1 MHSIIGIIRLKH
13 GDGRVYY
20 TSENSE
26 SFRSLTSDMAGAQTW
41 GGDIDLNSARVPPQ
55 STKTAW
61 SAQGG
66 RGWWGPAPV
75 RGEHLPLGG
84 HLPPSRWRV
93 FGQRCDPGT
102 SCVSKKGWQYQIGW
116 IFGKAPKIYIA
127 DFGPLYR
134 ALNRDFR
141 GKLQY
146 DFPRVREESEGHL
159 EFFRK
164 FIRFGSAI
172 CL

>member
-41 GGDIDLNSARVPPQ
+41 GGDIDLNSARVLPQ

-84 HLPPSRWRV
+84 HLPPSCWRV

-102 SCVSKKGWQYQIGW
+102 SCVSKGRM
-116 IFGKAPKIYIA
+116 AVP
-127 DFGPLYR
+127 
-134 ALNRDFR
+134 NRMN
-141 GKLQY
+141 
-146 DFPRVREESEGHL
+146 
-159 EFFRK
+159 FRK
-164 FIRFGSAI
+164 SSKNLYCRFWTFVQGFKQGFSDKIA
-172 CL
+172 L